1 MTHDNKLQVE
11 AIKRGTVIDH
21 IPAQIGFKLLSLFKL
36 TETDQRITIGLNL
49 PSGEMGRK
57 DLIKIE
63 NTFLSEDQVDQ
74 LALYAPQATV
84 NRIDNY
90 EVVGK
95 SRPSLPERIDN
106 VLVCPNSNC
115 ISHAEPVSSSFA
127 VRKRANDIALK
138 CKYCEKEFSHNVVLA
153 NYFRLVIKFW
163 LPILSQTFYR
173 CNKGEIMSK
182 TIATENA
189 PAAIGPYVQGVD
201 LGNMIITSGQIPV
214 NPKTGEV
221 PADVAAQAR
230 QSLDNVKAIVEA
242 AGLKVGD
249 IVKTTVFVK
258 DLNDFATVNATYEAF
273 FTEHNATFPARSCVE
288 VARLPKD
295 VKIEIEAI
303 AVRR

>member
-1 MTHDNKLQVE
+1 MTHDTKLQVE
-11 AIKRGTVIDH
+11 AINRGTVIDH

-106 VLVCPNSNC
+106 VLVSPNSNC

-153 NYFRLVIKFW
+153 N
-163 LPILSQTFYR
+163 
-173 CNKGEIMSK
+173 
-182 TIATENA
+182 
-189 PAAIGPYVQGVD
+189 
-201 LGNMIITSGQIPV
+201 
-214 NPKTGEV
+214 
-221 PADVAAQAR
+221 
-230 QSLDNVKAIVEA
+230 
-242 AGLKVGD
+242 
-249 IVKTTVFVK
+249 
-258 DLNDFATVNATYEAF
+258 
-273 FTEHNATFPARSCVE
+273 
-288 VARLPKD
+288 
-295 VKIEIEAI
+295 
-303 AVRR
+303 